1 MLQIFCI
8 YYFWKHPNH
17 PKALRIVDAIDEQ
30 KAMNFRVQ
38 VKSLAIL
45 YDCFLFKDT
54 LKIFDDFKNKQNSVW
69 INVSWNVKLC
79 ILGKCIQYNIQWDK
93 TQMLKNFLR
102 TK

>member
-1 MLQIFCI
+1 MYLRFLKTSAIFL
-8 YYFWKHPNH
+8 

-30 KAMNFRVQ
+30 EAMNFRVQ

-45 YDCFLFKDT
+45 YDCFLYKDT

-69 INVSWNVKLC
+69 INVSWYVKLC
-79 ILGKCIQYNIQWDK
+79 IFWNCIQYTIQWDK